1 MFNGFK
7 DWLHKRFD
15 APEPIS
21 FGTVE
26 EQVTQNQ
33 VAFRQANAKDADAF
47 EIIERQI
54 YQASP
59 WGRVGF
65 LNELYHRE
73 RLYLAIM
80 VNQQTVGYAG
90 MSFNRRQ
97 LDAHI
102 TNLGIMPNFQGQGI
116 GTKVIQHLL
125 EVAQTQGMLTVSLE
139 VKQHNPGAQR
149 LYERLNFELL
159 RVRHHY
165 YRDDGDDA
173 LEMVISLP
181 VKGEKGW
188 QNKN

>member
-7 DWLHKRFD
+7 NWLHKLLD
-15 APEPIS
+15 APDPIN
-21 FGTVE
+21 FAPVQ
-26 EQVTQNQ
+26 EQFAQSEV
-33 VAFRQANAKDADAF
+33 VLRQANAKDADAF

-73 RLYLAIM
+73 RLYLAVT

-90 MSFNRRQ
+90 MSFNRYQ

-102 TNLGIMPNFQGQGI
+102 TNIGIMPNFQGQGI
-116 GTKVIQHLL
+116 GTGVIKQLL
-125 EVAQTQGMLTVSLE
+125 EVAQAEGVLTVSLE

-149 LYERLNFELL
+149 LYERLHFELL

-181 VKGEKGW
+181 VSGEVGW
-188 QNKN
+188 KNEN